1 MIKNSNSYGLIMAGG
16 IGSRFW
22 PISTPEKPK
31 QFLDVLGLGKSLL
44 QITYERL
51 ILTIPK
57 ENIYILTNKK
67 YSEIVIDQ
75 LPELTKDQILAE
87 PERKNTAPCIAF
99 ASAKIHAIN
108 PNANLVISPSDHLI
122 INSSK
127 FSTQLQIAIDE
138 SQKDKL
144 VVLGIKPTRPDT
156 GYGYI
161 EFDNKEGGVATD
173 VVSVSQ
179 FCEKPKLEKAQEFV
193 SKGNFYWNAGI
204 FVVGT
209 KTISD
214 LFLKYE
220 IDLYNLFFKNSNEY
234 WAEQEDIFVKKA
246 FSESENIS
254 FDYAIMEKA
263 ENTSMVLTDFDWSDL
278 GSWGSIKDHASSD
291 DKKMAL
297 INGNINYFDSENC
310 LLYGQANKT
319 YLIEGLNNHILIDS
333 EDKLLLI
340 PFENEGAL
348 KSRLKTIGEKI

>member
-1 MIKNSNSYGLIMAGG
+1 MTKNNNSYGLIMAGG

-57 ENIYILTNKK
+57 ENIYILTNIK
-67 YSEIVIDQ
+67 YCEMVLNQ

-87 PERKNTAPCIAF
+87 PERKNTAPCIAY

-108 PNANLVISPSDHLI
+108 SKANLVISPSDHLI
-122 INSSK
+122 INVDK
-127 FSTQLQIAIDE
+127 FSNQLQIAIDE

-161 EFDNKEGGVATD
+161 EFENNITASASEI
-173 VVSVSQ
+173 VSVRQ
-179 FCEKPKLEKAQEFV
+179 FCEKPKLEKAQEFILR
-193 SKGNFYWNAGI
+193 GNFYWNAGI

-209 KTISD
+209 KTISE

-220 IDLYNLFFKNSNEY
+220 KELYNSFFNSNDY
-234 WAEQEDIFVKKA
+234 WTNKEEVFIKKA
-246 FSESENIS
+246 FSNSENIS

-263 ENTSMVLTDFDWSDL
+263 ENISMVLTDFDWSDL
-278 GSWGSIKDHASSD
+278 GSWGSIKEHAASD
-291 DKKMAL
+291 DKKMVL
-297 INGNINYFDSENC
+297 INGDINYFDSENC
-310 LLYGQANKT
+310 LLYGQKNKI
-319 YLIEGLNNHILIDS
+319 YIIEGLKNHILIDS

-340 PFENEGAL
+340 PFENEGSL
-348 KSRLKTIGEKI
+348 KSKLKIIGEKV